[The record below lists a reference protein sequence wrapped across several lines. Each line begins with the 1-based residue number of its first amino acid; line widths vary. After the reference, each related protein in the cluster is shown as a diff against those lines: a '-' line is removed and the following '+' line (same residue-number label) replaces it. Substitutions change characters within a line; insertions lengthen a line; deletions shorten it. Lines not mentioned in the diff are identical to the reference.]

1 VGVIKFRYDLP
12 LEQTMAFEA
21 VYPEALQLDL
31 SEKQEIWDEPGSIFV
46 WMFVDG
52 ELAGES
58 YGTPIE
64 GFDDFVGGIRELPD
78 EEKKYGFHC
87 YSNTI
92 LPTFQRRGL
101 GAILKAHWLGLVAGK
116 GFETV
121 YGHARS
127 GVSQAL
133 NAKFGAVFLA
143 SFPDW
148 YGTGEEYGLYRLALK

>member
-1 VGVIKFRYDLP
+1 MSKIKFHYGVP
-12 LEQTMAFEA
+12 LNQTMDFEA

-31 SEKQEIWDEPGSIFV
+31 SEKKEIWDTPGAIFV

-58 YGTPIE
+58 YGTPLA
-64 GFDDFVGGIRELPD
+64 GFDDLVAGIQDLAPK
-78 EEKKYGFHC
+78 EKKNGFHC

-92 LPTFQRRGL
+92 LPSFHTRGL
-101 GAILKAHWLGLVAGK
+101 GTILKAHWLGLVAAK
-116 GFETV
+116 GFDTV

-127 GVSQAL
+127 GASRAL

-148 YGTGEEYGLYRLALK
+148 YGTGEEYGLYRLALR